1 MSIFYRTKKRTY
13 LSISWKKYLML
24 TNIIFDAIITTEQF
38 LPPDPKGIFQ
48 LMISRSDIKADFER
62 IASHLRRWLSSPLAY
77 ALIFILATAITW
89 FNIEVEGAIFF
100 VFIVALYMVTFDDLI
115 SAMLPFLLTC
125 TFTLK
130 CYDSF
135 DTFMA
140 YKWAA
145 IPVVFAVI
153 FHFVYYRKKFSIGE
167 SFSGVCAVAVA
178 VTLGGLFSISASDY
192 FRGIS
197 LYYVF
202 ALGIGMILGY
212 LVVRA
217 SLDGR
222 PIAESSERF
231 AVFMYLW
238 GAFAMYMIYQFV
250 LVNWS
255 VMLETGELPHFQWS
269 NNVATV
275 LMFALPFPFYFSLK
289 NPSHLVPGYLM
300 YIALLLSTSRG
311 GILFGTAEIIIITV
325 YVIFAAQKQT
335 TRFIAI
341 GTAVAAFAVLY
352 KNLLGLADI
361 LNISSITA
369 PEGLISSDEPRVIL
383 LKRSIEDFKSNIFFG
398 RGLGYTGNTDA
409 YDPKK
414 GSLYFYHMMIPQIIG
429 SMGLCGVVGYFWQF
443 ALRIRTIIRRITPYT
458 LCLFISYLGIF
469 MMSQVNPGEFVPLPY
484 SLISVTLFIIMEKQP
499 IASEMDTEIR

>member
-1 MSIFYRTKKRTY
+1 M
-13 LSISWKKYLML
+13 
-24 TNIIFDAIITTEQF
+24 
-38 LPPDPKGIFQ
+38 
-48 LMISRSDIKADFER
+48 
-62 IASHLRRWLSSPLAY
+62 RRCLSSPWAY
-77 ALIFILATAITW
+77 ALILLIAAAITW
-89 FNIEVEGAIFF
+89 FKIEVEGAILF
-100 VFIVALYMVTFDDLI
+100 VCIVSLYMVVFDDLI

-140 YKWAA
+140 YKWVA
-145 IPVVFAVI
+145 IPVVLAVA

-167 SFSGVCAVAVA
+167 NFSGVCTVAAA
-178 VTLGGLFSISASDY
+178 VTLGGLFSISAKDY

-217 SLDGR
+217 SLEGR
-222 PIAESSERF
+222 PIEESSERF
-231 AVFMYLW
+231 ATFMYLW
-238 GAFAMYMIYQFV
+238 GAFAAYMIFQFI

-255 VMLETGELPHFQWS
+255 VIVETGEMPYFQWS
-269 NNVATV
+269 NNIATV

-289 NPSHLVPGYLM
+289 NPLHLIPGYLM

-335 TRFIAI
+335 TRFIVI
-341 GTAVAAFAVLY
+341 GTSVTAFAILY

-361 LNISSITA
+361 LNISTITD
-369 PEGLISSDEPRVIL
+369 PEALISSGEARVVL
-383 LKRSIEDFKSNIFFG
+383 LKRSFEDFKSNVLFG

-409 YDPKK
+409 YNPKK

-429 SMGLCGVVGYFWQF
+429 SMGLCGIVGYLWQF
-443 ALRIRTIIRRITPYT
+443 ILRVRTVLRRITPYT

-484 SLISVTLFIIMEKQP
+484 SLISVSIFIMMEKQP
-499 IASEMDTEIR
+499 LVPSKGAEL